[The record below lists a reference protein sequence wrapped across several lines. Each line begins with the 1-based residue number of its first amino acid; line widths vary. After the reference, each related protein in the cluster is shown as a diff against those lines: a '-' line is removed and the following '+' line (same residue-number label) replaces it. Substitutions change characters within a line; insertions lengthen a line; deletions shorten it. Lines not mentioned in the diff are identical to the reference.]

1 VCVACPLYIALS
13 LIFIRKFRLQFFFMI
28 LATLF
33 VFNSFPYTNLKFFK
47 KMLNHL
53 WLRFIICLCHS
64 VRSMRHRMCGEEGGF
79 SGGSR
84 RRRREEGGAGAN
96 MRLMRVKYCSLNIES
111 SHNFV
116 IEYIHIS
123 LFYKHKLSFKCC

>member
-1 VCVACPLYIALS
+1 MGDCC
-13 LIFIRKFRLQFFFMI
+13 
-28 LATLF
+28 
-33 VFNSFPYTNLKFFK
+33 
-47 KMLNHL
+47 
-53 WLRFIICLCHS
+53 
-64 VRSMRHRMCGEEGGF
+64 
-79 SGGSR
+79 

-123 LFYKHKLSFKCC
+123 LFYKHKLSFKFMFYISRVSLFLQ